1 MTLYVFFLNLFFPL
15 IISKLIESRKHFFF
29 HFFGMASTLS
39 EEFSKCEVMAFKGY
53 IAACIKS
60 SGFHSYVPK
69 SEKTSLH
76 ELGGGSGR

>member
-1 MTLYVFFLNLFFPL
+1 
-15 IISKLIESRKHFFF
+15 
-29 HFFGMASTLS
+29 
-39 EEFSKCEVMAFKGY
+39 MAFKGY

-76 ELGGGSGR
+76 ELGGGSGRWNLNYESILTF